1 MSIGLLE
8 TSAVIGGFVLLVW
21 GADKFVLGAAGT
33 ARSLGVAP
41 LIIGLVVVGFG
52 TSAPELLVSGLAAV
66 EGNPGLGIGN
76 ALGSN
81 ITNIGLVLGATALF
95 TPLTV
100 HSETLKREFP
110 VLFIVTATTFVL
122 FYNGYF
128 GRWDG
133 LILLAGLVVFII
145 WMVRLAMTS
154 RKSDPL
160 AMEAEGELPKEI
172 PLSKAILWLIAGL
185 VILLLGARLVV
196 WGAVAIAQ
204 TFGIS
209 DLVIGLTIVAI
220 GTSLPELAASIVGAR
235 RGEHDL
241 VIGNIIGSNLFNSLG
256 VLGLPGLIYPAPLEQ
271 NVLLRDFSVMAGL
284 TLFLYLMARGFHGE
298 FGKVTRVEGGV
309 LVLVYTG
316 YLATLYVMSV

>member
-8 TSAVIGGFVLLVW
+8 ISAVLGGFVLLVW

-52 TSAPELLVSGLAAV
+52 TSAPEMLVSGLAAY
-66 EGNPGLGIGN
+66 EGNPGLGVGN

-81 ITNIGLVLGATALF
+81 ITNIGLVLGLTALF

-110 VLFIVTATTFVL
+110 VLFIVTALVFVL

-128 GRWDG
+128 GFWDG
-133 LILLAGLVVFII
+133 VILLFGLLVFVI

-160 AMEAEGELPKEI
+160 AKEAEEELPEEI
-172 PLSKAILWLIAGL
+172 ALPKAIFWLVAGL
-185 VILLLGARLVV
+185 LILLLGARLVV
-196 WGAVAIAQ
+196 WGAVEIAHA
-204 TFGIS
+204 FGIS

-220 GTSLPELAASIVGAR
+220 GTSLPELAASIIGAR

-256 VLGLPGLIYPAPLEQ
+256 VLGLPALLQPAVLDE
-271 NVLLRDFSVMAGL
+271 NVLFRDYSVMVAL
-284 TLFLYLMARGFHGE
+284 TIFLYFMARGLHGE

-316 YLATLYVMSV
+316 YLAALYVMSV